1 VEKTVQELKTIIR
14 EMILELGDLK
24 ERLRFLE
31 EEIRHDNKEEPTP
44 KIQAIPLIEGE
55 AYEKLGKI
63 YNEGYH
69 ICHMAY
75 GQRRDGECLFCIAF
89 LEKE

>member
-1 VEKTVQELKTIIR
+1 MEKTVQELKTIIR

-24 ERLRFLE
+24 ERISYLE
-31 EEIRHDNKEEPTP
+31 KEIRQDNNKEFIPE
-44 KIQAIPLIEGE
+44 AIPLIEGE
-55 AYEKLGKI
+55 AYDKLGKI

-69 ICHMAY
+69 ICPMAY
-75 GQRRDGECLFCIAF
+75 GQFRDGECLFCIAF